1 MNPVGIVGGGSVAQA
16 LGRALRERGAPVIA
30 LTARRTDRASRA
42 AAFIG
47 PAVRAVE
54 YSELL
59 RLTSHL
65 IIAVSD
71 DAISAV
77 ARGLAAAGLRGGVAV
92 HTCGASG
99 PDVLA
104 PLGGGDTACG
114 VFHPLQTVPSPELGA
129 GRLRQITFG
138 IGGDPA
144 AVVWAEEMAH
154 LLDSRVLH
162 VAPHGFPAYHAAA
175 TLAGNAVA
183 ALVDAALVLMERA
196 GVDADTALGA
206 LGPLCQASADN
217 VGAVGPI
224 AALTGPIAR
233 GDVNTIRAHLAALGE
248 APDEIAEL
256 YAAVSR
262 RLVDLGTRRGLDQTA
277 ARQIRQA
284 IDASLEKRS
293 GEGAAAWS
301 TSATDR

>member
-16 LGRALRERGAPVIA
+16 LGRALRERGAPVVA
-30 LTARRTDRASRA
+30 LTARRPDRASLA

-54 YSELL
+54 YPKLL

-71 DAISAV
+71 GAISAV
-77 ARGLAAAGLRGGVAV
+77 ARSLAAAGLRGGVAV

-138 IGGDPA
+138 VGGDAA
-144 AVVWAEEMAH
+144 AVAWAEEMAQ
-154 LLDSRVLH
+154 LLESRAVR
-162 VAPHGFPAYHAAA
+162 VAAHGFPAYHAAA

-183 ALVDAALVLMERA
+183 ALVDAAIVLMERA
-196 GVDADTALGA
+196 GVDADTALSA

-217 VGAVGPI
+217 VRAVGPV

-233 GDVNTIRAHLAALGE
+233 GDVSTIRTHLTALAD
-248 APDEIAEL
+248 APDGIAEL

-262 RLVDLGTRRGLDQTA
+262 RLVDLGTRQGLDEAA

-284 IDASLEKRS
+284 IGASLENRPRQHTPV
-293 GEGAAAWS
+293 WI
-301 TSATDR
+301 TATDG